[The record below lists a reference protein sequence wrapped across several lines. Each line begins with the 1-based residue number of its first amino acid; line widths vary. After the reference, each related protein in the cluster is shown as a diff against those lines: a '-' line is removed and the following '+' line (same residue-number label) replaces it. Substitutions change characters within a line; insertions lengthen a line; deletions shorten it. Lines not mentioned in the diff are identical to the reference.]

1 MPSLKRPRILRV
13 IFTLILTTILRAV
26 SLQAEESALTLTTL
40 FAFACDSSTGVCPN
54 GEGPSALL
62 QSADGNFYGTALL
75 GGVGN
80 KASGTIF
87 KLTPNGQLK
96 TLFTFVAD
104 ETGNFPDGSSPTS
117 LVEGNDDFLYGT
129 ASSKNGGEVFKISK
143 TGALHVLN
151 SHVGDAPY
159 SLVLGGDGNF
169 YGCAG
174 ISPISETLFRVT
186 PTGTYTLLHTFDNAA
201 EGPGC
206 IGMIAASDGNMY
218 GTTIGAETLLTTLFR
233 MTTAGLF
240 SIVHTFHYFQFPTS
254 APTQSA
260 NGLLYGATSRFEDV
274 TEKGM
279 YQINRSGSVFDE
291 FPLAY
296 HFSGPDVSSMT
307 EASDGNFWGILSDSI
322 VSFAHNG
329 APSQQVTLNDG
340 TSIPGLLLQASSGK
354 LIVVSNGECC
364 NSGPGEIFTG
374 DAKLAPPKP
383 LFVTPA
389 VSSGTVGSKVMIHGA
404 HFVGTIG
411 VTFNGVSASF
421 QVLNTANILATVP
434 AGATTGSIK
443 VTNAGGTAASAKN
456 FVVE

>member
-1 MPSLKRPRILRV
+1 MRSVNRTRFLKF
-13 IFTLILTTILRAV
+13 IFTVLLTAMLHAV

-40 FAFACDSSTGVCPN
+40 FAFSCNSSTGVCPN

-62 QSADGNFYGTALL
+62 QSADGNFYGATLL
-75 GGVGN
+75 GGAGN

-87 KLTPNGQLK
+87 KLTPTGQLT

-104 ETGNFPDGSSPTS
+104 ASGNFPNGSSPTS
-117 LVEGNDDFLYGT
+117 LVEGNDGFLYGT
-129 ASSKNGGEVFKISK
+129 AGSKNGGEVFKVSK
-143 TGALHVLN
+143 TGALQVVN
-151 SHVGDAPY
+151 SSVGNAPY
-159 SLVLGGDGNF
+159 SLVLGGDGNL

-174 ISPISETLFRVT
+174 ISPLSENLFRVT
-186 PTGTYTLLHTFDNAA
+186 PAGVYTLLHTFNNTA

-206 IGMIAASDGNMY
+206 IGMISASDGNMY
-218 GTTIGAETLLTTLFR
+218 GTTIGAQTLLTTLFR
-233 MTTAGLF
+233 MTTAGEF

-254 APTQSA
+254 VPTQSA
-260 NGLLYGATSRFEDV
+260 NGLLDGATSRFEDV
-274 TEKGM
+274 TEKGI
-279 YQINRSGSVFDE
+279 YQVSRSGSGYQE
-291 FPLAY
+291 FAVAY
-296 HFSGPDVSSMT
+296 PFSGPDVSYMT
-307 EASDGNFWGILSDSI
+307 EASDGNFWGILSDSV

-329 APSQQVTLNDG
+329 APLQQVTVNSG
-340 TSIPGLLLQASSGK
+340 TSLPSFLLQASSGK
-354 LIVVSNGECC
+354 LIVVSDGGCC

-404 HFVGTIG
+404 HFVGTTS

-434 AGATTGSIK
+434 AGATTGPIK
-443 VTNAGGTAASAKN
+443 VTNAGGTAASAKT